1 MGNNSGATFNC
12 PSCGAS
18 IRQDPTRNSMYCSFC
33 GQPIIDV
40 RNIIEQQAALDVRKQ
55 EMAAIRGHKA
65 EMQEM
70 DFDYE
75 RRKANAQVKNKF
87 VSGFGGCF
95 GTILGKLLGAVVS
108 IIVFILL
115 APHLLNL
122 IWSIFKAV
130 FKLK

>member
-1 MGNNSGATFNC
+1 MDNEARITFNC

-18 IRQDPTRNSMYCSFC
+18 IRHDPNRNSMYCSFC
-33 GQPIIDV
+33 GQPIVDV
-40 RNIIEQQAALDVRKQ
+40 RSIIEQQAALDVRKQ
-55 EMAAIRGHKA
+55 EMAAIRSHKA
-65 EMQEM
+65 TMQEM
-70 DFDYE
+70 DIDHE
-75 RRKANAQVKNKF
+75 RRMANAQVKNKF

-108 IIVFILL
+108 IIIFILL

-122 IWSIFKAV
+122 IWSIFETV